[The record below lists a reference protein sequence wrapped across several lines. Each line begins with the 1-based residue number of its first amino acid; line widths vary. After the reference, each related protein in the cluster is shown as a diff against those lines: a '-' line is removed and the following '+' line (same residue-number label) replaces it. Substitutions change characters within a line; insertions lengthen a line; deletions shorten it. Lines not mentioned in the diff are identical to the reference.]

1 MSDLELAQVP
11 LILKLVA
18 DIRKRRIKTEALKLA
33 RAIFDF
39 VFDTTGKTRRC
50 NLNGVIRW
58 MGFVIVRGDLIYLYL
73 SEQVNLFCPKLL
85 KVLTSLNLKAFW
97 EFLAR
102 SSFLDFLTSLMD
114 DIEEFCDL
122 FDRNQ
127 VH

>member
-50 NLNGVIRW
+50 NLNGVIR
-58 MGFVIVRGDLIYLYL
+58 
-73 SEQVNLFCPKLL
+73 
-85 KVLTSLNLKAFW
+85 
-97 EFLAR
+97 
-102 SSFLDFLTSLMD
+102 
-114 DIEEFCDL
+114 
-122 FDRNQ
+122 
-127 VH
+127 